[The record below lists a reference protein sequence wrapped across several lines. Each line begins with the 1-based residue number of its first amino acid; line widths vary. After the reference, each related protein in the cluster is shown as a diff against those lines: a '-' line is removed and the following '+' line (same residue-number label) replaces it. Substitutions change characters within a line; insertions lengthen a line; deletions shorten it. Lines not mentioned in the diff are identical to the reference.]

1 MIETRPAQFADALR
15 LAPQLRFD
23 DAREIA
29 SSWGVGAREGLLRC
43 LLGSDRAFALVEAGN
58 VLALWGVSGAAHEDL
73 ELGVPWL
80 LAGDS
85 LFRRRRWLVRSS
97 RAWVDR
103 LLLDYDALTNLTD
116 ERNQAHLR
124 WLAWSGFQPLRRLDR
139 YGLAGEAFQEF
150 FRVNGRRPLA
160 ERAVRRQLL
169 QRAPHPAVRAE
180 LPLLSRLVDV
190 ALDCLTEGARRHPP
204 PDYPGLLQELDELL
218 RGGRQP
224 RLLRRGLQLL
234 LEVAP
239 VMADGAGPGVGA
251 SVAEWFERLM
261 DVVETLCLEPG
272 PLLAADVAGLLA
284 PSASAG
290 RGASR
295 SGRAGA
301 AEPPDGRVVLR
312 AMIERYRFGLTLR
325 DRVSPVQGY
334 RLHAAAIGRDGAS
347 AAKPLGQTLAALT
360 VSASEH
366 HLAAWLRGGAE
377 GGSLARQ
384 QALQQIRLH
393 HGQAVARMQDCV
405 PVGGPLRAAVRRALD
420 EGFAATGDG
429 AALPEITSVCTA
441 AAAVSVVAE
450 RVARALMPGARVG
463 GVVAGCED
471 RQWLSR
477 LLRLSLVTAAA
488 GRSADCLEPLFA
500 NEFSGLLV
508 AARVQ
513 SALLAAGGDAD
524 TATRLVL
531 CDMERIWGPAAGL
544 DPVVLRAAVALV
556 LPGLLVPVLH
566 ELQLAPALAV
576 WRMAGRGRE
585 AWMMSEMAEV
595 FGSGAADA
603 RPGFRKF
610 LRVLPAHGPTL
621 GSDSP
626 VVGEDPNAQY
636 PIPAAD
642 RPSRERAGPLPV
654 ARPAV
659 PSAARAATGP
669 GATDDQGRGGI
680 L

>member
-1 MIETRPAQFADALR
+1 MIETRLARFADALQ

-58 VLALWGVSGAAHEDL
+58 VLALWGVSGAGHEDL
-73 ELGVPWL
+73 ELGMPWL
-80 LAGDS
+80 LAGES

-97 RAWVDR
+97 REWVDR

-150 FRVNGRRPLA
+150 FRVNVRRPLS

-169 QRAPHPAVRAE
+169 QRAPHPAGRAE
-180 LPLLSRLVDV
+180 LPLLIRLVDV
-190 ALDCLTEGARRHPP
+190 ALDCLTEEARHHPP
-204 PDYPGLLQELDELL
+204 PDYPGLLRELDELL

-239 VMADGAGPGVGA
+239 VMADRAGPGAGA
-251 SVAEWFERLM
+251 TVAEWFECLM
-261 DVVETLCLEPG
+261 DVAETLCLEPG
-272 PLLAADVAGLLA
+272 PLLAADAVGLLA
-284 PSASAG
+284 PSGSAG

-295 SGRAGA
+295 PGPVDP
-301 AEPPDGRVVLR
+301 AEPPDARVVLR
-312 AMIERYRFGLTLR
+312 AMIERYRFGMTLR

-347 AAKPLGQTLAALT
+347 AAQPLGQTLAALT
-360 VSASEH
+360 AWASEH
-366 HLAAWLRGGAE
+366 HLAAWLRNEAE

-384 QALQQIRLH
+384 QALSQIRLH

-405 PVGGPLRAAVRRALD
+405 PVDGPLRAAVRRTLD
-420 EGFAATGDG
+420 EGLAGAGDG
-429 AALPEITSVCTA
+429 AALPEITSVH
-441 AAAVSVVAE
+441 AAAVAASVVAE
-450 RVARALMPGARVG
+450 RTARTLMPGARVG
-463 GVVAGCED
+463 GIVAGCVE
-471 RQWLSR
+471 RQWLAR

-488 GRSADCLEPLFA
+488 GRSARCLEPLFA

-508 AARVQ
+508 AAQVQ

-531 CDMERIWGPAAGL
+531 RDMEQIWGPAAGL
-544 DPVVLRAAVALV
+544 DPMTMRAAVALV

-576 WRMAGRGRE
+576 WRMAGRGRDS
-585 AWMMSEMAEV
+585 WMMNGMAEV

-610 LRVLPAHGPTL
+610 LRVLQGHGPTL
-621 GSDSP
+621 GPDSP
-626 VVGEDPNAQY
+626 VVGEDSHAQY

-642 RPSRERAGPLPV
+642 RPSSERAGPLPV
-654 ARPAV
+654 ARAAV

-669 GATDDQGRGGI
+669 GAADVRGRRGI